1 MAPFE
6 NKAGVRPV
14 GNFASDNA
22 RWDAVRRRD
31 PAANGAFLCCVRTT
45 GVCRRPSCSARLPR
59 RENVVFHATCADA
72 EQAGFRP
79 CKRCRPN
86 APLRADRAGGIKRE
100 PAA

>member
-1 MAPFE
+1 MAS
-6 NKAGVRPV
+6 
-14 GNFASDNA
+14 FASDNA

-45 GVCRRPSCSARLPR
+45 GVYCRPSCSARQPR

-72 EQAGFRP
+72 EEAGFRP

-86 APLRADRAGGIKRE
+86 APLRADGAPGIKRE
-100 PAA
+100 RPA